1 MATTSNPLTL
11 RARKRLSRTERSA
24 GRCCHRVGAGGLPTL
39 HPNLGPGAGR
49 RGGRVHTS
57 PQAVAALHGTRLC
70 TGGCDSQAVLIHSL
84 DELSH
89 QNHACVSSD
98 SDDDP
103 RTKSLPGRRWP
114 HAPLFYAASQSTYRI
129 SSSCP
134 PQSDG
139 WAGRAKSS
147 LKSSLHNINSWY
159 CLRLCLLFVSL
170 CLPQRPVRDLWGTN
184 NKE

>member
-1 MATTSNPLTL
+1 MPGGAAAGWVLGVSPLSIPTWVREL
-11 RARKRLSRTERSA
+11 A
-24 GRCCHRVGAGGLPTL
+24 G
-39 HPNLGPGAGR
+39 
-49 RGGRVHTS
+49 
-57 PQAVAALHGTRLC
+57 AVAGFIPARRQWLRIHGTRLC